1 MERAPVAN
9 SEEQLLA
16 ALVRLDE
23 CRAALIA
30 GGNRETAQLVAVAI
44 LDLRMK
50 LNRIND
56 GELKA
61 LCDEML
67 PDEVGAERRDP
78 KSPAAQR
85 RRPLL
90 RVVK

>member
-1 MERAPVAN
+1 MAN

-16 ALVRLDE
+16 VLARLDE
-23 CRAALIA
+23 CRSALIA

-56 GELKA
+56 AELKA

-67 PDEVGAERRDP
+67 PDEEGVERTRDP
-78 KSPAAQR
+78 KSQAPQR

>member
-1 MERAPVAN
+1 VSS
-9 SEEQLLA
+9 SEEQLLTVLA
-16 ALVRLDE
+16 RLEE
-23 CRAALIA
+23 CRAALVA
-30 GGNRETAQLVAVAI
+30 GGNRESAQLVSVAV

-50 LNRIND
+50 LNRIGD
-56 GELKA
+56 AELKA

-67 PDEVGAERRDP
+67 PGEGASERDP
-78 KSPAAQR
+78 KSQVAPR